1 MFPKRCRGRSWLRAG
16 RSVCRLSAFCE
27 AEGNGKKR
35 STLHSPSLSLSLSL
49 SLPESSLHSHC
60 LNSPR
65 PLAPPPPPPPRHPAA
80 ARPYPKRPRGRGD
93 SATPSAYTSDFLAT
107 FGDSRSQGECIV
119 VSIRF
124 QGRTGFHLVGNIS
137 KIGPTSLTIFKERTR
152 WHVVYPPLSTPSS
165 KRNSFPASL
174 PCLPPSRP
182 RLPSSSISPPSL
194 VRVSPLFPVQIDAGS
209 KQVFKGQLACHTHV
223 AASPRI
229 SFVRFVVAWLLAS
242 CFSPQSASAAICCSR
257 GYTFKVCL
265 HYRFAALTMLNLIQ
279 RHGNNGHTFPFNMV
293 SGVTS

>member
-27 AEGNGKKR
+27 AEGNGKKC

-124 QGRTGFHLVGNIS
+124 QGRTGFHLVANIS

-209 KQVFKGQLACHTHV
+209 KQVFKGQLACHSATHTSPRRRV
-223 AASPRI
+223 FRSFDSLWLGFLPLASPLNPPQQ
-229 SFVRFVVAWLLAS
+229 RFVVRVVILS
-242 CFSPQSASAAICCSR
+242 KCFFIIGLQ
-257 GYTFKVCL
+257 
-265 HYRFAALTMLNLIQ
+265 H
-279 RHGNNGHTFPFNMV
+279 
-293 SGVTS
+293 